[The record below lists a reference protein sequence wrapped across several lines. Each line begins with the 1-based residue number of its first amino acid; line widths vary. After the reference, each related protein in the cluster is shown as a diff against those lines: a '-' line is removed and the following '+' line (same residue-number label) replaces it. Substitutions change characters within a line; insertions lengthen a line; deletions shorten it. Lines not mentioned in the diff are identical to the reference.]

1 MGASGWEYYVP
12 YQEDVSA
19 ALEELR
25 ERVFRDEDY
34 YWSGD
39 HPLDED
45 DRVPRPATVEEL
57 WEDEDARES
66 GTHSI
71 LDMERVLRPGE
82 APGACT
88 IRPVQPDEA
97 CRLTGTDVLTREHVE
112 AMEPLVEEGWS
123 GRVAVLHDGA
133 GRPSELYFWGISGD

>member
-12 YQEDVSA
+12 YQKDVAA
-19 ALEELR
+19 ALEELQA
-25 ERVFRDEDY
+25 RVFRDEDY

-39 HPLDED
+39 LPPEGQAP
-45 DRVPRPATVEEL
+45 VPRPATVEEL
-57 WEDEDARES
+57 WEDEEAQES

-71 LDMERVLRPGE
+71 LDMERVVHPGE
-82 APGACT
+82 RPCAGAV
-88 IRPVQPDEA
+88 RPVQPDEA

-112 AMEPLVEEGWS
+112 AIEPLVEEGWS